1 MAEAQLSTKNQRDSH
16 PFFVISIISLMTFMG
31 VLTETSMNVTFP
43 TLMKQFHVSL
53 TTVQWVTTGY
63 LLTVALL
70 MLASAFLKRRFTNK
84 QLFVCAALLF
94 MTGDILGGVATSYW
108 VLLLGRLIQA
118 GCVGL
123 TGPLMVNIIMDTVP
137 ATKFGTYMGMANLI
151 ILIAPALGPTFGGT
165 VAYFASWRMIF
176 WITLPVTALLLVL
189 GVFKIKQYVPTQK
202 YAFDWLR
209 FILLSVAL
217 TSLIMGLN
225 ILGDPHGLM
234 NGSGYFAVTVIA
246 FGLFGWR
253 SKYSHKALFK
263 LSVFKHAS
271 FMYSFLPYIL
281 LQASNIGI
289 NFLLPNYVQVV
300 DGASAFIGGL
310 VLLPGS
316 VLNGLGQ
323 PIYGWMLDRYGGKLP
338 LYLGNTLFFVT
349 ALGFTVFGRH
359 LSVLAII
366 LLYLVFAMGRSMAF
380 GNSMTY
386 GLKIIDPEIRN
397 DANAVYSTG
406 QQVAGSIGTTVM
418 AVLMSTIT
426 VPHFTNAQNAAV
438 GSQIAFGLI
447 LLIGAVNF
455 WFFTKLFK
463 VKAQS

>member
-1 MAEAQLSTKNQRDSH
+1 MAETQTTIQDENKKH

-94 MTGDILGGVATSYW
+94 MTGDILGGIATSYW

-176 WITLPVTALLLVL
+176 WITLPITALLLIL
-189 GVFKIKQYVPTQK
+189 GVFKIKQYSPTRK
-202 YAFDWLR
+202 YEFDWLR
-209 FILLSVAL
+209 FALLSVTL

-225 ILGDPHGLM
+225 I
-234 NGSGYFAVTVIA
+234 
-246 FGLFGWR
+246 
-253 SKYSHKALFK
+253 
-263 LSVFKHAS
+263 
-271 FMYSFLPYIL
+271 
-281 LQASNIGI
+281 
-289 NFLLPNYVQVV
+289 
-300 DGASAFIGGL
+300 
-310 VLLPGS
+310 
-316 VLNGLGQ
+316 
-323 PIYGWMLDRYGGKLP
+323 
-338 LYLGNTLFFVT
+338 
-349 ALGFTVFGRH
+349 
-359 LSVLAII
+359 
-366 LLYLVFAMGRSMAF
+366 
-380 GNSMTY
+380 
-386 GLKIIDPEIRN
+386 
-397 DANAVYSTG
+397 
-406 QQVAGSIGTTVM
+406 
-418 AVLMSTIT
+418 
-426 VPHFTNAQNAAV
+426 
-438 GSQIAFGLI
+438 
-447 LLIGAVNF
+447 
-455 WFFTKLFK
+455 
-463 VKAQS
+463 

>member
-234 NGSGYFAVTVIA
+234 SGSGYFAVTVIA

-289 NFLLPNYVQVV
+289 NFYCRTMFRWLMVP
-300 DGASAFIGGL
+300 A
-310 VLLPGS
+310 P
-316 VLNGLGQ
+316 
-323 PIYGWMLDRYGGKLP
+323 
-338 LYLGNTLFFVT
+338 
-349 ALGFTVFGRH
+349 
-359 LSVLAII
+359 LSVGWFYYPA
-366 LLYLVFAMGRSMAF
+366 AF
-380 GNSMTY
+380 
-386 GLKIIDPEIRN
+386 
-397 DANAVYSTG
+397 
-406 QQVAGSIGTTVM
+406 
-418 AVLMSTIT
+418 
-426 VPHFTNAQNAAV
+426 
-438 GSQIAFGLI
+438 
-447 LLIGAVNF
+447 
-455 WFFTKLFK
+455 
-463 VKAQS
+463 